1 MAAFAQQ
8 MGGQKR
14 SLSAVASFFGYEF
27 EAHDALADVRATLY
41 LYERL
46 ADGGLLRWATRN
58 ASPAWGQSPRGPVA
72 YQTLPPEDML
82 RLLKCLGLC
91 PLTAAQARQLWY
103 KGIYTASP
111 RPCEIVGF
119 QNRSKEDGWLVVA
132 VEADGMT
139 YLVCDDYLR
148 EMQAPAFGGDGAAA
162 TVPGQAVGTGRT
174 GRASRVGIAARGKAE
189 GAANSRY
196 AAFARKSAALKNVE
210 ANPNADPSNPF
221 YGKAVVFTGDM
232 EMPRAE
238 AAQAVAELGAHV
250 KSAVSRKTDYLVA
263 GAQDPALVGAGGRS
277 GKEEKAAALNESGQ
291 GKIEILDEAAFRA
304 LLAQARGQ

>member
-162 TVPGQAVGTGRT
+162 SVPGQAVGTGRT
-174 GRASRVGIAARGKAE
+174 GRASRAGIAARGKAE

-210 ANPNADPSNPF
+210 AWISA
-221 YGKAVVFTGDM
+221 GKKELFRDFG
-232 EMPRAE
+232 EMRL
-238 AAQAVAELGAHV
+238 ELRPHAP
-250 KSAVSRKTDYLVA
+250 K
-263 GAQDPALVGAGGRS
+263 
-277 GKEEKAAALNESGQ
+277 
-291 GKIEILDEAAFRA
+291 
-304 LLAQARGQ
+304 

>member
-1 MAAFAQQ
+1 MNFR
-8 MGGQKR
+8 GCI
-14 SLSAVASFFGYEF
+14 
-27 EAHDALADVRATLY
+27 DALADVRAT
-41 LYERL
+41 RIFTSGWRT
-46 ADGGLLRWATRN
+46 AGCCAGQRACV
-58 ASPAWGQSPRGPVA
+58 AAWGQSPRGPVA

-111 RPCEIVGF
+111 RPCEIVGL

-162 TVPGQAVGTGRT
+162 SVPGQAVGTGRT
-174 GRASRVGIAARGKAE
+174 GRASRAGIAARGKAE

-196 AAFARKSAALKNVE
+196 AAFAR
-210 ANPNADPSNPF
+210 
-221 YGKAVVFTGDM
+221 
-232 EMPRAE
+232 
-238 AAQAVAELGAHV
+238 
-250 KSAVSRKTDYLVA
+250 
-263 GAQDPALVGAGGRS
+263 
-277 GKEEKAAALNESGQ
+277 Q
-291 GKIEILDEAAFRA
+291 GV
-304 LLAQARGQ
+304 QP

>member
-1 MAAFAQQ
+1 M
-8 MGGQKR
+8 
-14 SLSAVASFFGYEF
+14 
-27 EAHDALADVRATLY
+27 
-41 LYERL
+41 
-46 ADGGLLRWATRN
+46 
-58 ASPAWGQSPRGPVA
+58 
-72 YQTLPPEDML
+72 
-82 RLLKCLGLC
+82 
-91 PLTAAQARQLWY
+91 
-103 KGIYTASP
+103 
-111 RPCEIVGF
+111 
-119 QNRSKEDGWLVVA
+119 VA

-162 TVPGQAVGTGRT
+162 SVPGQAVGTGRT
-174 GRASRVGIAARGKAE
+174 GRASRAGIAARGKAE

-210 ANPNADPSNPF
+210 ANPDADPSNPF

-304 LLAQARGQ
+304 LLAQAHGQ